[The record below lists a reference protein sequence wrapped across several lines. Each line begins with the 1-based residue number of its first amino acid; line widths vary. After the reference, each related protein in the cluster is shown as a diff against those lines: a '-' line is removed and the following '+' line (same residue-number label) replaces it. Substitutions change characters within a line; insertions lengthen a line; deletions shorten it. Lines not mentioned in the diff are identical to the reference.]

1 MSNNNRIKLTNIIAK
16 LPEEA
21 IDTLYNTAFS
31 LLDTFS
37 IPDKPACPYCG
48 NTHVVKN
55 GHKCR
60 KQEYLCKCCR
70 KTYVSTTK
78 TLMADS
84 HQPREVW
91 EEVIQYTV
99 SGSSIDYTA
108 KKVGLTHDC
117 VFNMRHKILIAIRDI
132 LAEEKICLSGV
143 SELDETFVLD
153 SYKGS
158 SLPDSVLRPTRKHGA
173 VAQKRGISNEYV
185 CICTGVE
192 RKGSAMAETVNR
204 AKPSSAELQSVFGSH
219 ISEDALVLCDGLKSY
234 LALEGST
241 GCSIKDISMGENGRF
256 YNLNTVNNF
265 HSFIKN
271 RYIFYRSVATKYLN
285 RYNALFSFAYKHT
298 EDKVRQLC
306 SKLLQVG
313 TISRQHTI
321 CEVRDNGLLLI

>member
-1 MSNNNRIKLTNIIAK
+1 MSNNNRIKLTNIITK

-21 IDTLYNTAFS
+21 IDTLYETAFS
-31 LLDTFS
+31 LLDMFS

-48 NTHVVKN
+48 NNHVVKN

-60 KQEYLCKCCR
+60 KQEFLCKCCG
-70 KTYVSTTK
+70 KTFVSTTN
-78 TLMADS
+78 TLMANS
-84 HQPREVW
+84 RQPGEVW

-108 KKVGLTHDC
+108 KKTGLTHDC
-117 VFNMRHKILIAIRDI
+117 VFNMRHKILMAVRDV
-132 LAEEKICLSGV
+132 LAEEKVCLSGV

-158 SLPDSVLRPTRKHGA
+158 PLPDSVQRPARKHGA

-185 CICTGVE
+185 CICAGAE
-192 RKGSAMAETVNR
+192 RKGSAMAEAVNR
-204 AKPSSAELQSVFGSH
+204 AKPSSAELQSVFGGH

-234 LALEGST
+234 LVLEGSI
-241 GCSIKDISMGENGRF
+241 GCSIKDITMAESGKF

-265 HSFIKN
+265 HSFIKK
-271 RYIFYRSVATKYLN
+271 RYVFYRGVATKYLN

-321 CEVRDNGLLLI
+321 REVRNDGLLLI

>member
-1 MSNNNRIKLTNIIAK
+1 MSMSAYA
-16 LPEEA
+16 P
-21 IDTLYNTAFS
+21 
-31 LLDTFS
+31 
-37 IPDKPACPYCG
+37 
-48 NTHVVKN
+48 
-55 GHKCR
+55 
-60 KQEYLCKCCR
+60 
-70 KTYVSTTK
+70 
-78 TLMADS
+78 
-84 HQPREVW
+84 
-91 EEVIQYTV
+91 
-99 SGSSIDYTA
+99 
-108 KKVGLTHDC
+108 
-117 VFNMRHKILIAIRDI
+117 
-132 LAEEKICLSGV
+132 
-143 SELDETFVLD
+143 
-153 SYKGS
+153 
-158 SLPDSVLRPTRKHGA
+158 
-173 VAQKRGISNEYV
+173 
-185 CICTGVE
+185 GVE

>member
-158 SLPDSVLRPTRKHGA
+158 SLPDSVLRPARKHGA

-185 CICTGVE
+185 CICTG
-192 RKGSAMAETVNR
+192 G
-204 AKPSSAELQSVFGSH
+204 
-219 ISEDALVLCDGLKSY
+219 
-234 LALEGST
+234 
-241 GCSIKDISMGENGRF
+241 
-256 YNLNTVNNF
+256 
-265 HSFIKN
+265 
-271 RYIFYRSVATKYLN
+271 
-285 RYNALFSFAYKHT
+285 
-298 EDKVRQLC
+298 
-306 SKLLQVG
+306 G
-313 TISRQHTI
+313 T
-321 CEVRDNGLLLI
+321 